1 MNLSVSPLNNVSF
14 GMAKFSKEGMRL
26 AQEAGAGEYTEF
38 NNEDFYK
45 RVGLSRPP
53 FARYIADEIPA
64 KKVASQEAVER
75 VEDVMVK
82 HGAGNNAKT
91 NARFAKQ
98 FMHPST
104 KRHVNQLYKRQPEVH
119 DEIMKTA
126 RVIFDSNWNNPELS
140 KGETK
145 RLLDAVK
152 STMSDAEYV
161 KWSGIIEESDAVADR
176 EIKQKPLKAKK
187 APRAK

>member
-1 MNLSVSPLNNVSF
+1 MNLSISPLNNVSF

-26 AQEAGAGEYTEF
+26 AQQAGAGEYTEF
-38 NNEDFYK
+38 NNEEYYK
-45 RVGLSRPP
+45 RTGLTKPP
-53 FARYIADEIPA
+53 FAKYIAKELPA
-64 KKVASQEAVER
+64 KKQASQEAIEN

-82 HGAGNNAKT
+82 HGAGNNART

-98 FMHPST
+98 YMHPST
-104 KRHVNQLYKRQPEVH
+104 QRYVTQLYKRQPDVH
-119 DEIMKTA
+119 DEILKTA

-161 KWSGIIEESDAVADR
+161 KWSGIIEESDAIPDR
-176 EIKQKPLKAKK
+176 EIKQKPLRAKK
-187 APRAK
+187 S